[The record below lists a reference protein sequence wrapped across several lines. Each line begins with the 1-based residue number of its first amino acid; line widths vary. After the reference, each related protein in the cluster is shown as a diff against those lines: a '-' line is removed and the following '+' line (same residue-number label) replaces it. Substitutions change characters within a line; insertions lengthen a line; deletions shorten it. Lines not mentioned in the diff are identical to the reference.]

1 MILQGSLRL
10 EYNNEAYS
18 LLVKTFLKNGVY
30 YFFVS
35 DKEKEK
41 SLLDGE
47 TLELT
52 YSESFCN
59 VPATNDGP
67 GKRIS
72 PDIVAAIQNM
82 LLQNKELWFY

>member
-10 EYNNEAYS
+10 EYNNEAYG

-35 DKEKEK
+35 DKEKGK
-41 SLLDGE
+41 TLLDGE

-52 YSESFCN
+52 YSSSFCN
-59 VPATNDGP
+59 VPGSAEAGTSKVSP
-67 GKRIS
+67 EIIS
-72 PDIVAAIQNM
+72 AIQEM

>member
-35 DKEKEK
+35 DKEK

-59 VPATNDGP
+59 VPATDDSPP

-72 PDIVAAIQNM
+72 PDIVTAIQNM